1 MGGTQAQ
8 VRQENVSARAAPQ
21 SAGAAQAVA
30 SADSR
35 YLNRELSLLDY
46 NTRVLSRAEDPS
58 LPLLERV
65 RSLHFFG
72 QNLDDFFQIR
82 VAGLKEQLEA
92 APLAASPDG
101 MSPMA
106 QLREIRRRVEALNER
121 DQTLFQRELRPKL
134 AAAGIR
140 LVEASELSRKDAEH
154 LSKYF
159 RRSIFPVLT
168 PLAVDPGHPFPY
180 ISHFS
185 LNLAVI
191 VRDPLRR
198 RDRFAR
204 LKVPPLLPR
213 FVALPDGERF
223 VALEQ
228 VIAANLQAL
237 FPGMEI
243 VSHTAFRVTRDN
255 DLEVREDEADDL
267 LVTIQTELLR
277 FRRRARAVRLEI
289 NPDMTDEVRELLVR
303 ELELTTDDVY
313 TVDGL
318 LDMSAVGFFAGLDR
332 PDLKAEPFTPVAPA
346 RLTRADGEPGDFFAA
361 LEDGDALVHHP
372 YESFTG
378 SVVAFTQQA
387 ANDPHV
393 LAIKQTLYRTSGP
406 ASPIALALASA
417 AEAGKQV
424 VALVE
429 LKARGD
435 EQANIAWAQALEQ
448 SGVHVVYGLGGLKT
462 HAKLTLVVRQEASG
476 IRRYVHVATGNYN
489 PMTALGYEDVG
500 LFSADPDLGAD
511 VTELFNFLTGY
522 SRQRRYRRLL
532 VAPACLRSG
541 LLKLIREEAAQ
552 PDGRIVIKANNLVD
566 VQLIDALYEAAGA
579 GVEVDLII
587 RSICCLRPGVPG
599 LSERIRVRSI
609 VGRFLEHSRI
619 LRFGSD
625 ARGYRYFIGSPDMMD
640 RNLDRRVEAVVP
652 VAQPDLQ
659 ARLAEI
665 IDAELADDRLA
676 WALDAEGTWRR
687 VPTERGLD
695 AQERFM
701 ALAYEERAREQV
713 LDAGRLA

>member
-1 MGGTQAQ
+1 M
-8 VRQENVSARAAPQ
+8 P
-21 SAGAAQAVA
+21 
-30 SADSR
+30 ADNR

-46 NTRVLSRAEDPS
+46 NTRVLARAEDAS
-58 LPLLERV
+58 LPLLDRV
-65 RSLHFFG
+65 LSLHFFG

-92 APLAASPDG
+92 APLVASPDG

-106 QLREIRRRVEALNER
+106 QLREIRRRVEGLIER
-121 DQTLFQRELRPKL
+121 EQHLFQRELRPRL
-134 AAAGIR
+134 ADAGIR
-140 LVEASELSRKDAEH
+140 LVEAAELSRKDAEH
-154 LSKYF
+154 LSRYF

-198 RDRFAR
+198 RERFAR

-223 VALEQ
+223 MPLEQ

-289 NPDMTDEVRELLVR
+289 NPDMVEDVRDLLVR
-303 ELELTTDDVY
+303 ELELTDDDVY

-318 LDMSAVGFFAGLDR
+318 LDLSAVDFFADLDR
-332 PDLKAEPFTPVAPA
+332 PELRSAPYTPIAPP
-346 RLTRADGEPGDFFAA
+346 RLTLPDGEPANFFAA
-361 LEDGDALVHHP
+361 LQDGDVLVHHP
-372 YESFTG
+372 YESFSA

-387 ANDPHV
+387 AADPQV

-406 ASPIALALASA
+406 ASPIALALARA

-448 SGVHVVYGLGGLKT
+448 AGVHVVYGLTGLKT
-462 HAKLTLVVRQEASG
+462 HGKLTLVVRQEASG

-489 PMTALGYEDVG
+489 PMTALAYEDVG
-500 LFSADPDLGAD
+500 LLSADPDLGAD
-511 VTELFNFLTGY
+511 VSELFNFLTGY

-541 LLKLIREEAAQ
+541 LLKLIREEAGH
-552 PDGRIVIKANNLVD
+552 PDGGIVIKANNLVD
-566 VQLIDALYEAAGA
+566 VQIIEALYEAAAA
-579 GVEVDLII
+579 GTEIDLII
-587 RSICCLRPGVPG
+587 RSVCCLRPGVPG
-599 LSERIRVRSI
+599 LSERVRVRSI

-619 LRFGSD
+619 FRFGSE
-625 ARGYRYFIGSPDMMD
+625 ARGYKYFIGSPDMMD

-659 ARLAEI
+659 ARLDEI
-665 IDAELADDRLA
+665 IQVELADDRLA
-676 WALDAEGTWRR
+676 WELDAEGGWRR
-687 VPTERGLD
+687 VPDRRGLD

-701 ALAYEERAREQV
+701 ELTHDRSRQRVREQER
-713 LDAGRLA
+713 DARRLA